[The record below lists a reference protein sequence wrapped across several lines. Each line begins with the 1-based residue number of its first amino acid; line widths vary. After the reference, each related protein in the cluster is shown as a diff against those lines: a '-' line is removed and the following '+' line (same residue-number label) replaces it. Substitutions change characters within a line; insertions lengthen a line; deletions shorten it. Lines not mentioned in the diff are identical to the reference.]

1 MNCQSIQQQLTDY
14 LTGQLDTENR
24 DNIQAHLLECP
35 DCQAEL
41 NQLEAVWNGLEQIP
55 QEVPSPMLRQKFNRM
70 LEEERSRKSLR
81 TKIRESLTEWNAHR
95 PAPQFVAGFAI
106 FIIGLVV
113 GYGVR
118 GSRSHHHD
126 LLKLGQEVQSMKQ
139 MMSISM
145 LQQESSFDRMKGVTL
160 STEVEKP
167 GDLLIQM
174 LFTKINS
181 DPSVHVRLS
190 AIDAVSLFS
199 SRKDVQTQLVNAL
212 LNQDSPMV
220 QIALIDQI
228 MSIREKNALTAL
240 RMLIENQETLPDVK
254 KYAEE
259 KLHALI

>member
-14 LTGQLDTENR
+14 LAGQLDAETQNNFEE
-24 DNIQAHLLECP
+24 HLKQCSG
-35 DCQAEL
+35 CQVEL
-41 NQLEAVWNGLEQIP
+41 RELKQIWDGLGEIP
-55 QEVPSPMLRQKFNRM
+55 QEVPSPLLRQNFRRM
-70 LEEERSRKSLR
+70 LEEESSRKSLR
-81 TKIRESLTEWNAHR
+81 TKIRDVLTDWNAPR
-95 PAPQFVAGFAI
+95 PAPQFAAGFAI

-118 GSRSHHHD
+118 GSRSHHHE